1 MKPLAVCTVVNFG
14 ITDGLWF
21 WHYCLWYNQL
31 TPLVWLSYLKC
42 FQLNIRINWRS
53 LNPVAL
59 SGKYTKLELSFL
71 IFSVTLWSL
80 FSESQHRRVMFQ
92 GSSHL
97 PPTVPQTAFRSNSKS
112 KFAGLWFEICSTN
125 HSMFCTRYDSVIV
138 VTCAKFG
145 WLRYEQDH
153 YKVLLNFE

>member
-14 ITDGLWF
+14 IADGLWF

-80 FSESQHRRVMFQ
+80 LSESQHRRMMFQ

-97 PPTVPQTAFRSNSKS
+97 PSHKRHFDRIRNQNSQGSGLKYAQPITVC
-112 KFAGLWFEICSTN
+112 FA
-125 HSMFCTRYDSVIV
+125 H
-138 VTCAKFG
+138 VTT
-145 WLRYEQDH
+145 
-153 YKVLLNFE
+153 VLLSWRVKKLVDCVMNKIITKFY